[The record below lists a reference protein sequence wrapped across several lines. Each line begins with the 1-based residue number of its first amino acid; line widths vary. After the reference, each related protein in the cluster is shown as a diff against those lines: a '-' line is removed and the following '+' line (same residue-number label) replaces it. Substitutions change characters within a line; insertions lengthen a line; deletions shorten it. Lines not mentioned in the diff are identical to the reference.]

1 MVDSNE
7 YVFTQDDVQR
17 GGGKGK
23 CEFVVEMFQMFPA
36 HEIEFKKV

>member
-1 MVDSNE
+1 MVADNE
-7 YVFTQDDVQR
+7 YIFTQDDVQR

-36 HEIEFKKV
+36 EQIVFKKL